1 MWISMKSVD
10 ISLKNIFS
18 TIFFLIL
25 GSVLLEVTL
34 KRNYQDCAFTEI
46 SLMFYD
52 TKLKQNIN
60 PLSCVRLENMLMTY

>member
-1 MWISMKSVD
+1 MKSVD